1 MTIQEIPI
9 DLLIP
14 HPANP
19 NRMSDSAFAKLCRNI
34 QQTGLYEPVVVRPA
48 GDNFQILNGHHRVKA
63 LTKLGAQT
71 VSAVVWDVEDKSALT
86 LLASL
91 NRLTGRDEP
100 SQKRSLYGQLHTK
113 FTLKELAKILPAT
126 SGQIVK
132 LALGK
137 LPRTPVLSGD
147 IPEPVVF
154 LLNTNQR
161 AIVEK
166 VLESACEK
174 IPEGTKA
181 QKKAAA
187 ITMIA
192 ESFVKEGTK

>member
-19 NRMSDSAFAKLCRNI
+19 NRMSASAFAKLCRNI

-48 GDNFQILNGHHRVKA
+48 GDKFQIINGHHRVNA

-91 NRLTGRDEP
+91 NRLTGKDEP

-113 FTLKELAKILPAT
+113 FSLKELAKILPAT

-154 LLNTNQR
+154 LLNKNQR

-166 VLESACEK
+166 ALQWACEM
-174 IPEGTKA
+174 IPDSITSN
-181 QKKAAA
+181 KKSTA
-187 ITMIA
+187 ITLIA
-192 ESFVKEGTK
+192 ESFIKEGT